1 MAARKLRELLETED
15 RSLSKLVDLLAELS
29 LRIVR
34 EIPRTLGMTEGVNI
48 YGEQQT
54 ELDVWSNGLLTKRLL
69 RSGFV
74 RQVASEEME
83 TVMNADHGEYTVAL
97 DPLDGSSN
105 IKTNNLMGTIVGIYH
120 DKALPAKGRDLLS
133 SVYFLYGPYVEA
145 VVGVKS
151 GVYLA
156 APAGRGT
163 GAAKFI
169 SNGEPHRLPQ
179 KGSVYGI
186 GGSRDKWTEKVR
198 EFANRLERR
207 KLKFRYGGS
216 FVGDYNQVLCSGGF
230 FAYPELLDA
239 PDGKY
244 RLQFESNPIGYITE
258 RAGGKA
264 STGKGNILDVEPR
277 SLSQRAPTYLG
288 NKDLVSEFEEL
299 SGTTAGLFG
308 NAKG

>member
-15 RSLSKLVDLLAELS
+15 RSLAKLVELLADLS

-34 EIPRTLGMTEGVNI
+34 EIPRALGMTEGVNI
-48 YGEQQT
+48 YGDQQT

-69 RSGFV
+69 RSGLV

-83 TVMNADHGEYTVAL
+83 TVMSADHGEYTVAL

-105 IKTNNLMGTIVGIYH
+105 VKSNNLMGTIVGIYH
-120 DKALPAKGRDLLS
+120 DTPLPATGNDLLS
-133 SVYFLYGPYVEA
+133 ALYFLYGPYVEA
-145 VVGVKS
+145 VVGTKT

-156 APAGRGT
+156 SPAGRGT
-163 GAAKFI
+163 GASKFI
-169 SNGEPHRLPQ
+169 STGEPHRLPQ
-179 KGSVYGI
+179 KSSVYGI
-186 GGSRDKWTEKVR
+186 GGSRDKWTLKVR
-198 EFANRLERR
+198 EYADRLEKK

-230 FAYPELLDA
+230 FAYPDLLDA

-264 STGKGNILDVEPR
+264 STGKERILDVEPV
-277 SLSQRAPTYLG
+277 SFSQRVPTFLG
-288 NKDLVSEFEEL
+288 NKELVSEFEEL
-299 SGTTAGLFG
+299 SGTSAGLS
-308 NAKG
+308 

>member
-15 RSLSKLVDLLAELS
+15 KSLGKLVDLLAELS

-34 EIPRTLGMTEGVNI
+34 EIPKALGMTEGVNI
-48 YGEQQT
+48 YGDQQT

-69 RSGFV
+69 RSGLV

-83 TVMNADHGEYTVAL
+83 TVMSSDHGEYTVAI

-105 IKTNNLMGTIVGIYH
+105 LKTDNLVGTIVGIYH
-120 DKALPAKGRDLLS
+120 DKALPARGRDLLS
-133 SVYFLYGPYVEA
+133 ALYFLYGPYVEV
-145 VVGVKS
+145 VVGTKS

-163 GAAKFI
+163 GASKFV

-179 KGSVYGI
+179 KGTVYGI
-186 GGSRDKWTEKVR
+186 GGSRDKWTGKVR
-198 EFANRLERR
+198 KFADTLEKR

-216 FVGDYNQVLCSGGF
+216 FVGDYNQVLCGGGF

-244 RLQFESNPIGYITE
+244 RLQFESNPVGYITE

-264 STGKGNILDVEPR
+264 STGSGRILDVEPVNI
-277 SLSQRAPTYLG
+277 SQRVPTYLG
-288 NKDLVSEFEEL
+288 NKELVSEFEGL
-299 SGTTAGLFG
+299 SVPNDGRS
-308 NAKG
+308 

>member
-1 MAARKLRELLETED
+1 LAVRKLRELLETED

-34 EIPRTLGMTEGVNI
+34 EIPKTLGMTAGVNV
-48 YGEQQT
+48 YGDQQT
-54 ELDVWSNGLLTKRLL
+54 ELDVWSNALLTKRLL
-69 RSGFV
+69 RSGLV

-83 TVMNADHGEYTVAL
+83 TVLNADHGEYTVAL

-105 IKTNNLMGTIVGIYH
+105 LKTNNLVGTIVGIYH
-120 DKALPAKGRDLLS
+120 DKSLPARGRDLLS
-133 SVYFLYGPYVEA
+133 ALYFLYGPYVEA
-145 VVGVKS
+145 VVGTKS

-163 GAAKFI
+163 GASKFV

-186 GGSRDKWTEKVR
+186 GGSRDKWTEKVS
-198 EFANRLERR
+198 EFAHSLEKK

-216 FVGDYNQVLCSGGF
+216 FVGDYNQVLCGGGF
-230 FAYPELLDA
+230 FAYPELVDA
-239 PDGKY
+239 PEGKY

-264 STGKGNILDVEPR
+264 STGKGRILDVEPV
-277 SLSQRAPTYLG
+277 SISQRVPTYLG
-288 NKDLVSEFEEL
+288 NKELVSEFEEL
-299 SGTTAGLFG
+299 SGTNAGRS
-308 NAKG
+308 

>member
-48 YGEQQT
+48 YGDQQT

-69 RSGFV
+69 RSGLV

-83 TVMNADHGEYTVAL
+83 TVMNSDHGEYTVAL

-105 IKTNNLMGTIVGIYH
+105 IKTNNLMGTIIGIYH
-120 DKALPAKGRDLLS
+120 DKALPATGRDLLS
-133 SVYFLYGPYVEA
+133 ALYFLYGPYVEA
-145 VVGVKS
+145 VVGIKN

-163 GAAKFI
+163 GASKFV
-169 SNGEPHRLPQ
+169 SSGEPHRLPQ

-186 GGSRDKWTEKVR
+186 GGSRDKWTPKIRGFADKLEKM
-198 EFANRLERR
+198 

-230 FAYPELLDA
+230 FAYPDLLDA
-239 PDGKY
+239 PEGKY

-264 STGKGNILDVEPR
+264 STGKGNILDVEPL
-277 SLSQRAPTYLG
+277 SISQRVPTYLG
-288 NKDLVSEFEEL
+288 NKELVSEFEDLPRTTSDL
-299 SGTTAGLFG
+299 S
-308 NAKG
+308 

>member
-1 MAARKLRELLETED
+1 MVARKLRELLETED

-48 YGEQQT
+48 YGEQQA

-69 RSGFV
+69 RSGLV

-83 TVMNADHGEYTVAL
+83 TVMSADHGEYTVAL

-105 IKTNNLMGTIVGIYH
+105 IRTNNLMGTIVGIYH
-120 DKALPAKGRDLLS
+120 DKALPASGRDLLS
-133 SVYFLYGPYVEA
+133 ALYFLYGPYVEA

-156 APAGRGT
+156 APAGT
-163 GAAKFI
+163 GSGASKFI

-186 GGSRDKWTEKVR
+186 GGSRYKWTEKVR

-299 SGTTAGLFG
+299 SSTTAGLFG

>member
-15 RSLSKLVDLLAELS
+15 RSLGKLVELLAELG

-34 EIPRTLGMTEGVNI
+34 EIPKTLGMTEGVNV
-48 YGEQQT
+48 YGDQQT
-54 ELDVWSNGLLTKRLL
+54 ELDVWSNELLTKKLL
-69 RSGFV
+69 TSGLV
-74 RQVASEEME
+74 REVASEEME
-83 TVMNADHGEYTVAL
+83 TVLTADHGEYTVVL

-120 DKALPAKGRDLLS
+120 DKPLPAIGRDLLCGL
-133 SVYFLYGPYVEA
+133 YLLYGPYVEA

-156 APAGRGT
+156 APSGRGP
-163 GAAKFI
+163 GASKFI
-169 SNGEPHRLPQ
+169 SSGEPHRLPQ
-179 KGSVYGI
+179 KGSIYGI
-186 GGSRDKWTEKVR
+186 GGSRDKWTAKVR
-198 EFANRLERR
+198 EYADRLEKM

-230 FAYPELLDA
+230 FAYPDLLDA
-239 PDGKY
+239 PEGKY

-264 STGKGNILDVEPR
+264 STGKGRILDVAPIA
-277 SLSQRAPTYLG
+277 LSQRVPTYLG
-288 NKDLVSEFEEL
+288 NKELISEFEAP
-299 SGTTAGLFG
+299 SGPNAGFSQQR
-308 NAKG
+308 

>member
-15 RSLSKLVDLLAELS
+15 RSLSKLVELLAELG

-34 EIPRTLGMTEGVNI
+34 EIPKTLGMTEGVNV
-48 YGEQQT
+48 YGDQQT
-54 ELDVWSNGLLTKRLL
+54 ELDVWSNELLTKKLL
-69 RSGFV
+69 TSGLV
-74 RQVASEEME
+74 REVASEEME
-83 TVMNADHGEYTVAL
+83 TVLTADHGEYTVVL

-120 DKALPAKGRDLLS
+120 DKPLPAIGRDLLCGL
-133 SVYFLYGPYVEA
+133 YLLYGPYVEA

-156 APAGRGT
+156 APSGRGP
-163 GAAKFI
+163 GASKFI
-169 SNGEPHRLPQ
+169 SNGEPHHLPQ
-179 KGSVYGI
+179 KGSIYGI
-186 GGSRDKWTEKVR
+186 GGSRDKWTPKVR
-198 EFANRLERR
+198 EYADRLEKM

-230 FAYPELLDA
+230 FAYPDLLDA
-239 PDGKY
+239 PEGKY

-264 STGKGNILDVEPR
+264 STGKGRILDVAPIA
-277 SLSQRAPTYLG
+277 LSQRVPTYLG
-288 NKDLVSEFEEL
+288 NKELISEFEAP
-299 SGTTAGLFG
+299 SGPNAGFSQQR
-308 NAKG
+308 

>member
-15 RSLSKLVDLLAELS
+15 RSLGKLVELLAELS

-48 YGEQQT
+48 YGDQQT

-69 RSGFV
+69 RSGLV

-105 IKTNNLMGTIVGIYH
+105 VKTNNLMGTIIGIYH
-120 DKALPAKGRDLLS
+120 DKPLPATGRDLLS
-133 SVYFLYGPYVEA
+133 ALYFLYGPYVEA
-145 VVGVKS
+145 VVGTKT

-163 GAAKFI
+163 GASKFI
-169 SNGEPHRLPQ
+169 STGEPHRLPQ

-186 GGSRDKWTEKVR
+186 GGSRDKWTPRVR
-198 EFANRLERR
+198 EFADKLE
-207 KLKFRYGGS
+207 KKTMKFRYGGS

-264 STGKGNILDVEPR
+264 STGKERILDVEPV
-277 SLSQRAPTYLG
+277 SISQRVPTYLG
-288 NKDLVSEFEEL
+288 NRDLVSEFEEL
-299 SGTTAGLFG
+299 SGTSAGLS
-308 NAKG
+308 

>member
-1 MAARKLRELLETED
+1 MVARKLRELLEAED
-15 RSLSKLVDLLAELS
+15 RSLSKLVELLAELS

-54 ELDVWSNGLLTKRLL
+54 ELDVWSNELLTKKLL
-69 RSGFV
+69 RSGLV

-83 TVMNADHGEYTVAL
+83 TVMSADHGEYTVVL

-105 IKTNNLMGTIVGIYH
+105 IKTNNLMGTIIGIYH
-120 DKALPAKGRDLLS
+120 DKPLPATGRDLLS
-133 SVYFLYGPYVEA
+133 ALYFLYGPYVEA
-145 VVGVKS
+145 VVGTKT
-151 GVYLA
+151 GVYFA
-156 APAGRGT
+156 APAGRGI

-169 SNGEPHRLPQ
+169 STGEPQHLPQ

-186 GGSRDKWTEKVR
+186 GGSRDKWTPRVR
-198 EFANRLERR
+198 EFADRLEKK

-216 FVGDYNQVLCSGGF
+216 FVGDFNQVLCTGGF

-239 PDGKY
+239 PEGKY

-258 RAGGKA
+258 KAGGKA
-264 STGKGNILDVEPR
+264 SNGEKRILDVEPI
-277 SLSQRAPTYLG
+277 SISQRVPSYLG
-288 NKDLVSEFEEL
+288 NRELVSEFEEL
-299 SGTTAGLFG
+299 SGM
-308 NAKG
+308 NARLS

>member
-1 MAARKLRELLETED
+1 MKGKTLKEIIGTED
-15 RSLSKLVDLLAELS
+15 RSLYKLISLIAELS
-29 LRIVR
+29 SQVR
-34 EIPRTLGMTEGVNI
+34 EMIPRELGFAGGINP
-48 YGEQQT
+48 YGEKQL
-54 ELDVWSNGLLTKRLL
+54 EIDVWSNELFTKKLL
-69 RSGFV
+69 RSGLV
-74 RQVASEEME
+74 RRVASEEME
-83 TVMNADHGEYTVAL
+83 EVAESKLGEYSVVL

-198 EFANRLERR
+198 EFANMLEMR

-258 RAGGKA
+258 RAG
-264 STGKGNILDVEPR
+264 
-277 SLSQRAPTYLG
+277 
-288 NKDLVSEFEEL
+288 
-299 SGTTAGLFG
+299 
-308 NAKG
+308 